1 MKWSA
6 VRRKLARVERAI
18 DKSIA
23 SAEIPGAVVGARMP
37 KHAETLE
44 YFDERGL
51 AVMQPERIPM
61 ARGTIFDLAS
71 LTKPIATATAMLW
84 LVDEGAVELD
94 APVAKYLPLF
104 SEHGKEQISI
114 RHLLSHSSGLKPWR
128 AFHEL
133 LLQKERKT
141 GEALIGSP
149 ETRAF
154 VIDRILRSAPVHEPG
169 EAAVYGDLDFI
180 VLGAVVESVAGKRLD
195 EFCRERIFEPL
206 GMSDTFFIPIGRDA
220 KPLPELTKRRIAATE
235 NCPWRNRI
243 LWGEVHD
250 PNASVM
256 GGVAGH
262 AGLFSTVD
270 DVVKFGQTV
279 IDVWHARSD
288 ALPVETLRLFL
299 TRQGLPDSSDWA
311 LGWDT
316 PTEGMSASGKHFSKQ
331 SVGHLG
337 FTGTSLWI
345 DLERELVVALLT
357 NRVHLIA
364 KKSRFGLRPIVHNAI
379 VEAFEAG

>member
-1 MKWSA
+1 
-6 VRRKLARVERAI
+6 
-18 DKSIA
+18 
-23 SAEIPGAVVGARMP
+23 MP
-37 KHAETLE
+37 KNGETLE
-44 YFDERGL
+44 HFSERGL
-51 AVMQPERIPM
+51 AMLQPERIPM
-61 ARGTIFDLAS
+61 TRQTIFDLSS
-71 LTKPIATATAMLW
+71 LTKPLATTTAMLL

-104 SEHGKEQISI
+104 SERGKEAITI

-128 AFHEL
+128 AYHEIF
-133 LLQKERKT
+133 LQKERKT
-141 GEALIGSP
+141 GETLIGSP
-149 ETRAF
+149 EARAS
-154 VIDRILRSAPVHEPG
+154 VIERTIRSAPVHEPG

-180 VLGAVVESVAGKRLD
+180 VLGAVIEAVGGQRLD
-195 EFCRERIFEPL
+195 DFCREKIFEPL
-206 GMSDTFFIPIGRDA
+206 EMSDTFFIPIGRDA
-220 KPLPELTKRRIAATE
+220 KPLPGPTKRRIAATE
-235 NCPWRNRI
+235 NCPWRDRV

-270 DVVKFGQTV
+270 DVLKFGRII
-279 IDVWHARSD
+279 IDVWHGRSD
-288 ALPVETLRLFL
+288 ALPREPLRQFL
-299 TRQGLPDSSDWA
+299 TRQNLPVSSDWA

-316 PTEGMSASGKHFSKQ
+316 PTEGVSSSGKHFSKN

-345 DLERELVVALLT
+345 DLDREVAIALLT

-364 KKSRFGLRPIVHNAI
+364 KKSRFGLRPIVHDAI
-379 VEAFEAG
+379 IEAFEAG

>member
-1 MKWSA
+1 
-6 VRRKLARVERAI
+6 
-18 DKSIA
+18 
-23 SAEIPGAVVGARMP
+23 
-37 KHAETLE
+37 
-44 YFDERGL
+44 
-51 AVMQPERIPM
+51 
-61 ARGTIFDLAS
+61 
-71 LTKPIATATAMLW
+71 
-84 LVDEGAVELD
+84 
-94 APVAKYLPLF
+94 
-104 SEHGKEQISI
+104 
-114 RHLLSHSSGLKPWR
+114 
-128 AFHEL
+128 
-133 LLQKERKT
+133 
-141 GEALIGSP
+141 
-149 ETRAF
+149 
-154 VIDRILRSAPVHEPG
+154 
-169 EAAVYGDLDFI
+169 
-180 VLGAVVESVAGKRLD
+180 
-195 EFCRERIFEPL
+195 
-206 GMSDTFFIPIGRDA
+206 
-220 KPLPELTKRRIAATE
+220 
-235 NCPWRNRI
+235 
-243 LWGEVHD
+243 
-250 PNASVM
+250 M

-270 DVVKFGQTV
+270 DLVKFGQTV